1 MSENREGLVHAEAA
15 LNAELPDLCASQR
28 MKEGAAACGL
38 SEVPCKGPYVRPFAA
53 LNPYFCLNQ
62 LISADVRHVDA
73 VVAAVA
79 GRVCSSRGAFA
90 LY

>member
-1 MSENREGLVHAEAA
+1 
-15 LNAELPDLCASQR
+15 
-28 MKEGAAACGL
+28 MKEGTAADGL
-38 SEVPCKGPYVRPFAA
+38 SEVPCKGPYVRSFAA

-79 GRVCSSRGAFA
+79 GRAIGCQIVADRVCSTRGA
-90 LY
+90 